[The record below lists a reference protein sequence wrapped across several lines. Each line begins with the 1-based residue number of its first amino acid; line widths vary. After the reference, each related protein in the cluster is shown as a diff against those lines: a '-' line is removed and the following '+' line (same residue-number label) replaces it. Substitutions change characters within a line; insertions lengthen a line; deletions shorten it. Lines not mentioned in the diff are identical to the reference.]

1 MIDRILKDAIEE
13 YDGILPEEAVSQL
26 VPRWRTRIKFQSVP
40 MWAENLYAF
49 LDFAAGNGYK
59 PGMMIFKLD
68 NEKPYGPKNC
78 YFSTKRN
85 APPSKG
91 IDPETPEERWDRCVY
106 EFNRERVAA
115 YKARKRAAHGR

>member
-59 PGMMIFKLD
+59 PGMMIFKFD
-68 NEKPYGPKNC
+68 TEKPYGPHNC

-85 APPSKG
+85 APPSKR

-115 YKARKRAAHGR
+115 YKKHHK

>member
-1 MIDRILKDAIEE
+1 MIDRILKDAIDE
-13 YDGILPEEAVSQL
+13 YDGILPEDAVEHL
-26 VPRWRTRIKFQSVP
+26 VRRWRTRIKFQSCP
-40 MWAENLYAF
+40 IWAENLYAF
-49 LDFAAGNGYK
+49 LDFAAGNGFK

-68 NEKPYGPKNC
+68 NEQPYGPKNC

-91 IDPETPEERWDRCVY
+91 IGPETLEERWDRCVY

-115 YKARKRAAHGR
+115 YKAWKRTAHGC